1 MIRFILPLLARMPVK
16 YKALGAIL
24 GLLLVA
30 AAGGYAGWLV
40 QGWRMDGMI
49 AAINLQVAES
59 QLQAAQRTQNIEQLY
74 RETERLAQD
83 KADAIAEAA
92 LLRNQ
97 ERAVV
102 ERIIT
107 EEVIRYVTVPRDR
120 IAMPNDWVRIHNA
133 AASGQLPST
142 AFNSSASGSIDAV
155 VPRLAPAATRVI
167 GR

>member
-1 MIRFILPLLARMPVK
+1 MIRFILPLLARLPVK

-24 GLLLVA
+24 GLLVVA

-40 QGWRMDGMI
+40 QGWRMGGMI

-59 QLQAAQRTQNIEQLY
+59 RLQAAQRTQNIERLY
-74 RETERLAQD
+74 RETERLAQER
-83 KADAIAEAA
+83 ADAIAEAA

-120 IAMPNDWVRIHNA
+120 IAMPVDWVQLHNA
-133 AASGQLPST
+133 AASGQLPIAAINPGATS
-142 AFNSSASGSIDAV
+142 SIDAV
-155 VPRLAPAATRVI
+155 VPWLAPTAARVI